1 MDGGLREAAKVSFEV
16 DLLGQKFL
24 QVQLNFFL
32 DRKTFKSDVIQIDF
46 RYFLARLCLI
56 FP

>member
-46 RYFLARLCLI
+46 WYLLARICLI
-56 FP
+56 FS